1 MVLVFAAFG
10 FGGFVHLGLFL
21 HLLETTSWNQLGEH
35 GNGTCPMY
43 LYNQSIIYIYIYCIP
58 QYICIYIYY
67 IYTVLCIHNIYNRL
81 IIYIYIY
88 LYIYTHIWS
97 IPPPCLTVLRLA
109 QRDAVH
115 GARDDLEILGFTRR
129 FCWIKHGDH
138 MRSSKIIIWVV
149 TGLICWFE
157 GNLRRNDQEQFILS
171 SNTIR
176 YSNLREW
183 KITHLDDFST

>member
-1 MVLVFAAFG
+1 MVIFHSYVSLPEGITTIFLWFSYDFPIKPPLFIGFHRVFPWFSIIKHPKKIPMVLVFAAFG

-43 LYNQSIIYIYIYCIP
+43 LYNQSLIYIYIYCIP
-58 QYICIYIYY
+58 QYMYIYIYY

-129 FCWIKHGDH
+129 FC
-138 MRSSKIIIWVV
+138 
-149 TGLICWFE
+149 
-157 GNLRRNDQEQFILS
+157 
-171 SNTIR
+171 
-176 YSNLREW
+176 
-183 KITHLDDFST
+183 